1 MLPSTPTS
9 RSIRRCGLT
18 TFATWTGPSLAR
30 DGVVHREEVRQPV
43 FDTTLVGV
51 SAEFERI
58 VNNACQ

>member
-1 MLPSTPTS
+1 
-9 RSIRRCGLT
+9 
-18 TFATWTGPSLAR
+18 
-30 DGVVHREEVRQPV
+30 VVHREEVRQPV